1 MTMPAESGPERLYC
15 LAYCPHRE
23 HVVRTGGQA
32 TCPTMACPLRSPHL
46 VRRPDGCILWRV
58 EETEHLIAD
67 IPQLLD
73 LRFAVKTYQEG
84 PAIYTLGQIDP
95 VREETPTG
103 TAYQDA
109 DAVVVILQ
117 LYDAPG
123 RAWAAIPAHLER
135 LAAGKIPLIEVKEI
149 PGGRFGEEVFS

>member
-1 MTMPAESGPERLYC
+1 
-15 LAYCPHRE
+15 
-23 HVVRTGGQA
+23 
-32 TCPTMACPLRSPHL
+32 MACPLRSPHL
-46 VRRPDGCILWRV
+46 VRRPDGCIVWTV
-58 EETEHLIAD
+58 DGTEHLISD

-73 LRFAVKTYQEG
+73 LRFAIQVYQEG
-84 PAIYTLGQIDP
+84 PAIYTPGTISA
-95 VREETPTG
+95 VRDETPTG

-109 DAVVVILQ
+109 EGVAVILQ

-149 PGGRFGEEVFS
+149 PGGRFDGGMYS

>member
-1 MTMPAESGPERLYC
+1 MTIPAESGPERLYC

-46 VRRPDGCILWRV
+46 VRRPDGCIVWTV
-58 EETEHLIAD
+58 DGTEHLISD

-73 LRFAVKTYQEG
+73 LRFAIQVYQEG
-84 PAIYTLGQIDP
+84 PAIYTPGTISA
-95 VREETPTG
+95 VRDETPTG

-109 DAVVVILQ
+109 EGVAVILQ

-149 PGGRFGEEVFS
+149 PGGRFDGGMYS

>member
-1 MTMPAESGPERLYC
+1 MTLPAESGPERLYC

-32 TCPTMACPLRSPHL
+32 TCPVSPCPLTGPCM
-46 VRRPDGCILWRV
+46 VRRQDGCIAWKV
-58 EETEHLIAD
+58 DGTEHLIAD

-73 LRFAVKTYQEG
+73 LRFAIQVYQEG
-84 PAIYTLGQIDP
+84 PAIYTPGTISA

-109 DAVVVILQ
+109 EAVAVILQ
-117 LYDAPG
+117 IYDKPG
-123 RAWAAIPAHLER
+123 RAWAVIPAQLER
-135 LAAGKIPLIEVKEI
+135 LAAGKIPLIEVREI